1 MYDYRKYTVWEK
13 AHKLVLKT
21 YLFTNNFPKTE
32 LFNLTSQINRAVLSI
47 PTNIAE
53 GCGRN
58 SQKEFIRF
66 LNISSGSANEL
77 DYLFLVAKDLGFIC
91 EDDYVILTYDLTEIR
106 KMIFALIQKISST
119 INS

>member
-1 MYDYRKYTVWEK
+1 MYDYKKYTVWEK

-21 YLFTNNFPKTE
+21 YGYTNNFPKAE

-47 PTNIAE
+47 PTNISE

-66 LNISSGSANEL
+66 LNISSGSATEL
-77 DYLFLVAKDLGFIC
+77 DYLFLVAKDLGFIL
-91 EDDYVILTYDLTEIR
+91 EDEYVTLVQDLTEII
-106 KMIFALIQKISST
+106 KMIFALIKKISST
-119 INS
+119 IN

>member
-1 MYDYRKYTVWEK
+1 MYDYKKYLVWQK
-13 AHKLVLKT
+13 AHQLFLNT
-21 YLFTNNFPKTE
+21 YALTKNFPESEK
-32 LFNLTSQINRAVLSI
+32 FNLTSQINRAVLSI

-66 LNISSGSANEL
+66 LNISSGSATEL
-77 DYLFLVAKDLGFIC
+77 DYLFLAAKDLGFIC
-91 EDDYVILTYDLTEIR
+91 ENDYVNLISELTDIR

-119 INS
+119 IN